1 MSINGDSH
9 LDEML
14 LERSV
19 EAARFALETE
29 IAELRE
35 LVKRIDDQIASSLG
49 ILLACKGRV
58 VITGLGKPGHIGA
71 KISATLSSTGT
82 PSSFMHAAESLHGD
96 SGGLLSGDVLL
107 AISNSGE
114 TVEVCAL
121 AKMAREMGIPV
132 ISMVGRTT
140 STLSTYSDVVLNVG
154 VGREADPLNLAP
166 TSSTTVALVLGDA
179 IASALMAAREFTAG
193 DFAKR
198 HPAGSLGKQLKVSG
212 EAEVSK

>member
-1 MSINGDSH
+1 MSVTGNSDLSEA
-9 LDEML
+9 LV
-14 LERSV
+14 ERSV
-19 EAARFALETE
+19 EAARFASESE
-29 IAELRE
+29 IAELHGLLE
-35 LVKRIDDQIASSLG
+35 KVDGQIKSCLG
-49 ILLACKGRV
+49 ILLACQGRV

-82 PSSFMHAAESLHGD
+82 PSFFMHAVESLHGD
-96 SGGLLSGDVLL
+96 SGALLPGDVLL

-121 AKMAREMGIPV
+121 AKIAREMGIPV
-132 ISMVGRTT
+132 ISMVGRPK
-140 STLSTYSDVVLNVG
+140 STLSSYSDVVLNVG
-154 VGREADPLNLAP
+154 VWREADPLNLAP

-198 HPAGSLGKQLKVSG
+198 HPAGSLGKQLKASG
-212 EAEVSK
+212 NVEVDE